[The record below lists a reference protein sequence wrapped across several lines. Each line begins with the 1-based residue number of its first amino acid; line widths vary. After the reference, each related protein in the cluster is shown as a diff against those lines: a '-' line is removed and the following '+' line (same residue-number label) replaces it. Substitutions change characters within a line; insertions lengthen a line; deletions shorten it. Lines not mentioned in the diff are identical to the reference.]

1 MFEPKSDS
9 WPVRDSLQTAPAGSA
24 PEALRVLLA
33 EDTQISADV
42 LLAMTRH
49 LSVAMD
55 HAVNG
60 LEAIGMIAAADR
72 AGQPYSLLLLDV
84 NMPILDGVETARRL
98 RAEGKTA
105 DDLPIIA
112 ITAATELQEVRAYRA
127 AGMQAYLEKPV
138 ALDDLRATLR
148 AWGHRTG
155 SRPERKRNAAMAALK
170 AKFEDR
176 TIALIGLLD
185 GTLAHDGA
193 VDEALVM
200 ELRNQMHQLAGIA
213 GTFGHPKLGD
223 IARGQETALLAAFFA
238 GEDVRPVLKAA
249 RDALGTEA

>member
-9 WPVRDSLQTAPAGSA
+9 WPLRENPRASAERDAAV
-24 PEALRVLLA
+24 ALRVLLA

-49 LSVAMD
+49 LWVAMD

-60 LEAIGMIAAADR
+60 LEAIGMIRAAEQ
-72 AGQPYSLLLLDV
+72 AGRPYSLLLLDV

-98 RAEGKTA
+98 RAEGLSA

-155 SRPERKRNAAMAALK
+155 SRPERTRNAAMTALK
-170 AKFEDR
+170 SKFEDR
-176 TIALIGLLD
+176 TIALLGLLD
-185 GTLAHDGA
+185 GTLAREGM

-200 ELRNQMHQLAGIA
+200 DLRNQLHQLAGIA
-213 GTFGHPKLGD
+213 GSFGQPRLGD
-223 IARGQETALLAAFFA
+223 VARGQEAALLAAFFA
-238 GEDVRPVLKAA
+238 GEDVRPVLKSA
-249 RDALGTEA
+249 REALQGEI